1 MRIINRDM
9 RRDILYKF
17 FEGKASPKEQR
28 LIGQWLDE
36 SEKHKEVLVRER
48 MVFDAMIVSGGI
60 TDRQSVQSRKKRTR
74 VVFMELLRVAAV
86 ILVMF
91 LVGGYIYVRKME
103 EIRLANNIVTVP
115 VGQRVNL
122 QLPDGTSVWLNASS
136 EIIYPAYFSGS
147 TREIHLNGE
156 AYFEVEHN
164 ASKPFIVHTETFDIK
179 VLGTKFNVEAYKG
192 MEGFTT
198 ALMEGSVE
206 VTDRKNKDKSVRLY
220 PAQKVAFRNGE
231 LCKSP
236 IDNYDVYRWREGLIC
251 FKETRFADLMRQLE
265 KNYGVRILIN
275 NEAVKEKVLVVSS
288 VLPTVSIMLFV
299 SCKKRVIILSSGTR
313 IKQLYVSIK
322 IRL

>member
-1 MRIINRDM
+1 M

-236 IDNYDVYRWREGLIC
+236 IDSYDVYRWREGLIC

-275 NEAVKEKVLVVSS
+275 NEAVKEKVFSGKFRTTDGIDNALR
-288 VLPTVSIMLFV
+288 LLQKEGHYTFEWDENKTTVCIN
-299 SCKKRVIILSSGTR
+299 
-313 IKQLYVSIK
+313 
-322 IRL
+322 

>member
-1 MRIINRDM
+1 M

-275 NEAVKEKVLVVSS
+275 NEAVKEKVFSGKFRTTDGIDNALR
-288 VLPTVSIMLFV
+288 LLQKEGHYTFEWDENNTTVCIN
-299 SCKKRVIILSSGTR
+299 
-313 IKQLYVSIK
+313 
-322 IRL
+322 

>member
-1 MRIINRDM
+1 M

-48 MVFDAMIVSGGI
+48 IVFDAMIVSGEI

-275 NEAVKEKVLVVSS
+275 NEAVKEKVFSGKFRTTDGIDNALR
-288 VLPTVSIMLFV
+288 LLQKEGHYTFEWDENKTTVCIN
-299 SCKKRVIILSSGTR
+299 
-313 IKQLYVSIK
+313 
-322 IRL
+322 

>member
-1 MRIINRDM
+1 M

-48 MVFDAMIVSGGI
+48 MVFDAMSVSGGI

-275 NEAVKEKVLVVSS
+275 NEAVKEKVFSDKFRTTDGIDNALR
-288 VLPTVSIMLFV
+288 LLQKEGHYTFEWDENKTTVCIN
-299 SCKKRVIILSSGTR
+299 
-313 IKQLYVSIK
+313 
-322 IRL
+322 

>member
-1 MRIINRDM
+1 M

-17 FEGKASPKEQR
+17 FEGKESPKEQR

-275 NEAVKEKVLVVSS
+275 NEAVKEKVFSGKFRTTDGIDNALR
-288 VLPTVSIMLFV
+288 LLQKEGHYTFEWDENKTTVCIN
-299 SCKKRVIILSSGTR
+299 
-313 IKQLYVSIK
+313 
-322 IRL
+322 

>member
-1 MRIINRDM
+1 M

-198 ALMEGSVE
+198 ALMEGSFE

-275 NEAVKEKVLVVSS
+275 NEAVKEKVFSGKFRTTDGIDNALR
-288 VLPTVSIMLFV
+288 LLQKEGHYTFEWDENKTTVCIN
-299 SCKKRVIILSSGTR
+299 
-313 IKQLYVSIK
+313 
-322 IRL
+322 

>member
-1 MRIINRDM
+1 M

-48 MVFDAMIVSGGI
+48 MVFDAMIVSGEI

-74 VVFMELLRVAAV
+74 VVFMELLRIAAV

-275 NEAVKEKVLVVSS
+275 NEAVKEKVFSGKFRTTDGIDNALR
-288 VLPTVSIMLFV
+288 LLQKEGHYTFEWDENKTTVCIN
-299 SCKKRVIILSSGTR
+299 
-313 IKQLYVSIK
+313 
-322 IRL
+322 

>member
-1 MRIINRDM
+1 M

-164 ASKPFIVHTETFDIK
+164 ASTPFIVHTETFDIK

-275 NEAVKEKVLVVSS
+275 NEAVKEKVFSGKFRTTDGIDNALR
-288 VLPTVSIMLFV
+288 LLQKEGHYTFEWDENKTTVCIN
-299 SCKKRVIILSSGTR
+299 
-313 IKQLYVSIK
+313 
-322 IRL
+322 

>member
-1 MRIINRDM
+1 M

-179 VLGTKFNVEAYKG
+179 VLGTKFNVDAYKG

-275 NEAVKEKVLVVSS
+275 NEAVKEKVFSGKFRTTDGIDNALR
-288 VLPTVSIMLFV
+288 LLQKEGHYTFEWDENKTTVCIN
-299 SCKKRVIILSSGTR
+299 
-313 IKQLYVSIK
+313 
-322 IRL
+322 

>member
-1 MRIINRDM
+1 M

-74 VVFMELLRVAAV
+74 VVFMELLSVAAV

-275 NEAVKEKVLVVSS
+275 NEAVKEKVFSGKFRTTDGIDNALR
-288 VLPTVSIMLFV
+288 LLQKEGHYTFEWDENKTTVCIN
-299 SCKKRVIILSSGTR
+299 
-313 IKQLYVSIK
+313 
-322 IRL
+322 

>member
-1 MRIINRDM
+1 M

-164 ASKPFIVHTETFDIK
+164 ASKPFIVHTETLDIK

-275 NEAVKEKVLVVSS
+275 NEAVKEKVFSGKFRTTDGIDNALR
-288 VLPTVSIMLFV
+288 LLQKEGHYTFEWDENKTTVCIN
-299 SCKKRVIILSSGTR
+299 
-313 IKQLYVSIK
+313 
-322 IRL
+322 

>member
-1 MRIINRDM
+1 M

-275 NEAVKEKVLVVSS
+275 NEAVKEKVFSGKFRTTDGIDNALR
-288 VLPTVSIMLFV
+288 LLQ
-299 SCKKRVIILSSGTR
+299 KKRVIILSEWDENKTTVC
-313 IKQLYVSIK
+313 IN
-322 IRL
+322 

>member
-1 MRIINRDM
+1 M

-17 FEGKASPKEQR
+17 FEGKVSPKEQR

-36 SEKHKEVLVRER
+36 SEKHKEMLVRER
-48 MVFDAMIVSGGI
+48 MVFDAMIVSGEI

-74 VVFMELLRVAAV
+74 VVFMELLRIAAV

-122 QLPDGTSVWLNASS
+122 QLPDSTSVWLNASS

-275 NEAVKEKVLVVSS
+275 NEAVKEKVFSGKFRTTDGIDNALR
-288 VLPTVSIMLFV
+288 LLQKEGHYTFEWDENKTTVCIN
-299 SCKKRVIILSSGTR
+299 
-313 IKQLYVSIK
+313 
-322 IRL
+322 

>member
-1 MRIINRDM
+1 M

-265 KNYGVRILIN
+265 KNYGVRILFN
-275 NEAVKEKVLVVSS
+275 NEAVKEKVFSGKFRTTDGIDNALR
-288 VLPTVSIMLFV
+288 LLQKEGHYTFEWDENKTTVCIN
-299 SCKKRVIILSSGTR
+299 
-313 IKQLYVSIK
+313 
-322 IRL
+322 

>member
-1 MRIINRDM
+1 M

-28 LIGQWLDE
+28 LIGQWLGE

-275 NEAVKEKVLVVSS
+275 NEAVKEKVFSGKFRTTDGIDNALR
-288 VLPTVSIMLFV
+288 LLQKEGHYTFEWDENKTTVCIN
-299 SCKKRVIILSSGTR
+299 
-313 IKQLYVSIK
+313 
-322 IRL
+322 

>member
-1 MRIINRDM
+1 M

-36 SEKHKEVLVRER
+36 SEKHKEGLVRER

-275 NEAVKEKVLVVSS
+275 NEAVKEKVFSGKFRTTDGIDNALR
-288 VLPTVSIMLFV
+288 LLQKEGHYTFEWDENKTTVCIN
-299 SCKKRVIILSSGTR
+299 
-313 IKQLYVSIK
+313 
-322 IRL
+322 

>member
-1 MRIINRDM
+1 M

-48 MVFDAMIVSGGI
+48 MVFDAMIVSGEI
-60 TDRQSVQSRKKRTR
+60 TDRLSVQSRKKRTR

-236 IDNYDVYRWREGLIC
+236 IDNYDVYRWREGVIC

-275 NEAVKEKVLVVSS
+275 NEAVKEKVFSGKFRTTDGIDNALR
-288 VLPTVSIMLFV
+288 LLQKEGHYTFEWDENKTTVCIN
-299 SCKKRVIILSSGTR
+299 
-313 IKQLYVSIK
+313 
-322 IRL
+322 

>member
-1 MRIINRDM
+1 M

-122 QLPDGTSVWLNASS
+122 QLPDGTSVWLNARS

-251 FKETRFADLMRQLE
+251 FKEHRFADLMRQLE

-275 NEAVKEKVLVVSS
+275 NEAVKEKVFSGKFRTTDGIDNALR
-288 VLPTVSIMLFV
+288 LLQKEGHYTFEWDENKTTVCIN
-299 SCKKRVIILSSGTR
+299 
-313 IKQLYVSIK
+313 
-322 IRL
+322 

>member
-1 MRIINRDM
+1 M

-251 FKETRFADLMRQLE
+251 FKETRFAALMRQLE

-275 NEAVKEKVLVVSS
+275 NEAVKEKVFSGKFRTTDGIDNALR
-288 VLPTVSIMLFV
+288 LLQKEGHYTFEWDENKTTVCIN
-299 SCKKRVIILSSGTR
+299 
-313 IKQLYVSIK
+313 
-322 IRL
+322 

>member
-1 MRIINRDM
+1 M

-251 FKETRFADLMRQLE
+251 FKVTRFADLMRQLE

-275 NEAVKEKVLVVSS
+275 NEAVKEKVFSGKFRTTDGIDNALR
-288 VLPTVSIMLFV
+288 LLQKEGHYTFEWDENKTTVCIN
-299 SCKKRVIILSSGTR
+299 
-313 IKQLYVSIK
+313 
-322 IRL
+322 

>member
-1 MRIINRDM
+1 M

-103 EIRLANNIVTVP
+103 EIRLANNVVTVP

-275 NEAVKEKVLVVSS
+275 NEAVKEKVFSGKFRTTDGIDNALR
-288 VLPTVSIMLFV
+288 LLQKEGHYTFEWDENKTTVCIN
-299 SCKKRVIILSSGTR
+299 
-313 IKQLYVSIK
+313 
-322 IRL
+322 

>member
-1 MRIINRDM
+1 M

-265 KNYGVRILIN
+265 KNYGVRLLIN
-275 NEAVKEKVLVVSS
+275 NEAVKEKVFSGKFRTTDGIDNALR
-288 VLPTVSIMLFV
+288 LLQKEGHYTFEWDENKTTVCIN
-299 SCKKRVIILSSGTR
+299 
-313 IKQLYVSIK
+313 
-322 IRL
+322 

>member
-1 MRIINRDM
+1 M

-74 VVFMELLRVAAV
+74 FVFMELLRVAAV

-275 NEAVKEKVLVVSS
+275 NEAVKEKVFSGKFRTTDGIDNALR
-288 VLPTVSIMLFV
+288 LLQKEGHYTFEWDENKTTVCIN
-299 SCKKRVIILSSGTR
+299 
-313 IKQLYVSIK
+313 
-322 IRL
+322 

>member
-1 MRIINRDM
+1 MGSEMCIRD
-9 RRDILYKF
+9 R
-17 FEGKASPKEQR
+17 
-28 LIGQWLDE
+28 DE

-275 NEAVKEKVLVVSS
+275 NEAVKEKVFSGKFRTTDGIDNALR
-288 VLPTVSIMLFV
+288 LLQKEGHYTFEWDENKTTVCICL
-299 SCKKRVIILSSGTR
+299 
-313 IKQLYVSIK
+313 LYTSDAADE
-322 IRL
+322 

>member
-1 MRIINRDM
+1 M

-147 TREIHLNGE
+147 TREIHLNRE

-275 NEAVKEKVLVVSS
+275 NEAVKEKVFSGKFRTTDGIDNALR
-288 VLPTVSIMLFV
+288 LLQKEGHYTFEWDENKTTVCIN
-299 SCKKRVIILSSGTR
+299 
-313 IKQLYVSIK
+313 
-322 IRL
+322 

>member
-1 MRIINRDM
+1 M

-265 KNYGVRILIN
+265 KNYGVRILIK
-275 NEAVKEKVLVVSS
+275 NEAVKEKVFSGKFRTTDGIDNALR
-288 VLPTVSIMLFV
+288 LLQKEGHYTFEWDENKTTVCIN
-299 SCKKRVIILSSGTR
+299 
-313 IKQLYVSIK
+313 
-322 IRL
+322 

>member
-1 MRIINRDM
+1 M

-74 VVFMELLRVAAV
+74 VVFMELLRGAAV

-91 LVGGYIYVRKME
+91 FVGGYIYVRKME

-275 NEAVKEKVLVVSS
+275 NEAVKEKVFSGKFRTTDGIDNALR
-288 VLPTVSIMLFV
+288 LLQKEGHYTFEWDENKTTVCIN
-299 SCKKRVIILSSGTR
+299 
-313 IKQLYVSIK
+313 
-322 IRL
+322 

>member
-1 MRIINRDM
+1 M

-91 LVGGYIYVRKME
+91 LVGGYIYVRNME

-275 NEAVKEKVLVVSS
+275 NEAVKEKVFSGKFRTTDGIDNALR
-288 VLPTVSIMLFV
+288 LLQKEGHYTFEWDENKTTVCIN
-299 SCKKRVIILSSGTR
+299 
-313 IKQLYVSIK
+313 
-322 IRL
+322 

>member
-1 MRIINRDM
+1 M

-28 LIGQWLDE
+28 LIVQWLDE

-275 NEAVKEKVLVVSS
+275 NEAVKEKVFSGKFRTTDGIDNALR
-288 VLPTVSIMLFV
+288 LLQKEGHYTFEWDENKTTVCIN
-299 SCKKRVIILSSGTR
+299 
-313 IKQLYVSIK
+313 
-322 IRL
+322 

>member
-1 MRIINRDM
+1 M

-179 VLGTKFNVEAYKG
+179 VLGTKFNVEDYKG

-275 NEAVKEKVLVVSS
+275 NEAVEEEVFSGKFRTTDGIDNALRLLQKEGHYTFEWDENKT
-288 VLPTVSIMLFV
+288 TVCIN
-299 SCKKRVIILSSGTR
+299 
-313 IKQLYVSIK
+313 
-322 IRL
+322 

>member
-1 MRIINRDM
+1 M

-17 FEGKASPKEQR
+17 FEGKASPKQQR

-48 MVFDAMIVSGGI
+48 MVFDAMILSGGI

-275 NEAVKEKVLVVSS
+275 NEAVKEKVFSGKFRTTDGIDNALR
-288 VLPTVSIMLFV
+288 LLQKEGHYTFEWDENKTTVCIN
-299 SCKKRVIILSSGTR
+299 
-313 IKQLYVSIK
+313 
-322 IRL
+322 

>member
-1 MRIINRDM
+1 M

-275 NEAVKEKVLVVSS
+275 NEAVKEKV
-288 VLPTVSIMLFV
+288 F
-299 SCKKRVIILSSGTR
+299 SGKFRTTDG
-313 IKQLYVSIK
+313 IDNAL
-322 IRL
+322 RLLQKEGHYTFNHGGA

>member
-1 MRIINRDM
+1 M

-115 VGQRVNL
+115 VGQRVSL

-275 NEAVKEKVLVVSS
+275 NEAVKEKVFSGKFRTTDGIDNALR
-288 VLPTVSIMLFV
+288 LLQKEGHYTFEWDENKTTVCIN
-299 SCKKRVIILSSGTR
+299 
-313 IKQLYVSIK
+313 
-322 IRL
+322 

>member
-1 MRIINRDM
+1 M

-220 PAQKVAFRNGE
+220 PTQKVAFRNGE

-275 NEAVKEKVLVVSS
+275 NEAVKEKVFSGKFRTTDGIDNALR
-288 VLPTVSIMLFV
+288 LLQKEGHYTFEWDENKTTVCIN
-299 SCKKRVIILSSGTR
+299 
-313 IKQLYVSIK
+313 
-322 IRL
+322 

>member
-1 MRIINRDM
+1 M

-17 FEGKASPKEQR
+17 FEGKVSPKEQR

-36 SEKHKEVLVRER
+36 SEKHKEMLVRER
-48 MVFDAMIVSGGI
+48 MVFDAMIVSGEI

-74 VVFMELLRVAAV
+74 VVFMELLRIAAV

-275 NEAVKEKVLVVSS
+275 NEAVKEKVFSGKFRTTDGIDNALR
-288 VLPTVSIMLFV
+288 LLQKEGHYTFEWDENKTTVCIN
-299 SCKKRVIILSSGTR
+299 
-313 IKQLYVSIK
+313 
-322 IRL
+322 

>member
-1 MRIINRDM
+1 M

-156 AYFEVEHN
+156 AYFEVEYN

-275 NEAVKEKVLVVSS
+275 NEAVKEKVFSGKFRTTDGIDNALR
-288 VLPTVSIMLFV
+288 LLQKEGHYTFEWDENKTTVCIN
-299 SCKKRVIILSSGTR
+299 
-313 IKQLYVSIK
+313 
-322 IRL
+322 

>member
-299 SCKKRVIILSSGTR
+299 SCKKVGSIILSEWDENKTTVC
-313 IKQLYVSIK
+313 IN
-322 IRL
+322 

>member
-1 MRIINRDM
+1 M

-103 EIRLANNIVTVP
+103 EIRLANNILTVP

-275 NEAVKEKVLVVSS
+275 NEAVKEKVFSGKFRTTDGIDNALR
-288 VLPTVSIMLFV
+288 LLQKEGHYTFEWDENKTTVCIN
-299 SCKKRVIILSSGTR
+299 
-313 IKQLYVSIK
+313 
-322 IRL
+322 

>member
-1 MRIINRDM
+1 M

-179 VLGTKFNVEAYKG
+179 VLGTKFNLAAYKG

-275 NEAVKEKVLVVSS
+275 NEAVKEKVFSGKFRTTDGIDNALR
-288 VLPTVSIMLFV
+288 LLQKEGHYTFEWDENKTTVCIN
-299 SCKKRVIILSSGTR
+299 
-313 IKQLYVSIK
+313 
-322 IRL
+322 

>member
-1 MRIINRDM
+1 M

-17 FEGKASPKEQR
+17 FEGKASPNEQR

-36 SEKHKEVLVRER
+36 SEKHKDELVRER

-275 NEAVKEKVLVVSS
+275 NEAVKEKVFSGKFRTTDGIDNALR
-288 VLPTVSIMLFV
+288 LLQKEGHYTFEWDENKTTVCIN
-299 SCKKRVIILSSGTR
+299 
-313 IKQLYVSIK
+313 
-322 IRL
+322 